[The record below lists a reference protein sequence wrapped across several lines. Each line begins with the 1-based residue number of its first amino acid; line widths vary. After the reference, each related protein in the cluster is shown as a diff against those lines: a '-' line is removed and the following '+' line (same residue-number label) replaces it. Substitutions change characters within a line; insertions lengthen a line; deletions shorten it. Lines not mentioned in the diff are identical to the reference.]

1 MIINNP
7 DVIAEPRELYPNY
20 EAALGSND
28 VEKLVEMFWADPA
41 RCASEHPKI
50 FMAIK
55 KSPSFAKAD
64 RQQIFRAR

>member
-28 VEKLVEMFWADPA
+28 VEKLVEMFWADA
-41 RCASEHPKI
+41 RDALRSDR
-50 FMAIK
+50 
-55 KSPSFAKAD
+55 KSLW
-64 RQQIFRAR
+64 I